1 MLFSKSILLSMAAAL
16 AVAAPTE
23 SEVDLHARASCT
35 FTTADQAISGK
46 KSCSTIVLKNIAVP
60 AGKTLDLSNL
70 NKGTTVI
77 FDGTTTFG
85 YKEWVG
91 PLIKVSGDTIT
102 VKQNSGAKIDCAGS
116 RWWDGKGGN
125 GGKKKPKFFAAHG
138 LKNSKVEGL
147 KVYNTPVQAFSISG
161 AQKVNF
167 NNILLDNKAG
177 DSKGGHNT
185 DAFDV
190 GGSSDITID
199 GAIVYNQD
207 DCIAVNSGNR
217 IKFLNGFC
225 SGGHGLSIGSVGG
238 RSNNVVDD
246 VLIKNSKVV
255 DSDNGVRIKT
265 VYGATGKV
273 NNVRFEDITLDKIV
287 KKGLIVQQDYENG
300 KPTGNPTNG
309 IPVTNITFKNV
320 QGNVLSKG
328 VPYYLLC
335 GKGSCSNWTWSQVK
349 ISGGKVSD
357 ACKNYPSNASCK

>member
-1 MLFSKSILLSMAAAL
+1 MLFSTTAILAMAAMVA
-16 AVAAPTE
+16 AAPTDG
-23 SEVDLHARASCT
+23 DLHARASSCT
-35 FTTADQAISGK
+35 FKDASSAIAGK
-46 KSCSTIVLKNIAVP
+46 KSCSSIVLQDIAVP
-60 AGKTLDLSNL
+60 AGETLDLTGL
-70 NKGTTVI
+70 NKGTVVT
-77 FDGTTTFG
+77 FAGTTTFG

-91 PLIKVSGDTIT
+91 PLISVSGDSIT
-102 VKQNSGAKIDCAGS
+102 VNQASGGKIQCDGA
-116 RWWDGKGGN
+116 RWWDGKGSN
-125 GGKKKPKFFAAHG
+125 DGKKKPKFFYAHKMQNSNING
-138 LKNSKVEGL
+138 LQ
-147 KVYNTPVQAFSISG
+147 VYNTPVQGFSILSDHLTLS
-161 AQKVNF
+161 
-167 NNILLDNKAG
+167 NILIDNRAG
-177 DSKGGHNT
+177 DKTNGGHNT

-190 GGSSDITID
+190 GSSTYITID
-199 GAIVYNQD
+199 HATIYNQD
-207 DCIAVNSGNR
+207 DCLAINSGDH
-217 IKFLNGFC
+217 ITFQNGYC